1 MEFEEPA
8 ESLIKEILSRTISSL
23 LPYFIGIL
31 PITLFIISIIDWN
44 SNDDLTVSSK
54 SALNEE
60 NVQYEI
66 RKNETKFRDQLF
78 HKLDSLYL
86 DKGFAQ
92 IDSIAE
98 NSRESN
104 EIKKYIILSKLKND
118 KVKYS
123 FSIPVEKITSPV
135 IELESITTTFYLDF
149 DKLSSIIQSSK
160 SELNEDSIKYGN
172 YLKTKYDFNRRFRYD
187 YIIIALFIIISFWI
201 FFYFRNRI
209 GNKDR
214 HKVEDAIDNLSS
226 DKDAIKLAQEIL
238 KDDKIDK
245 KEIEQLKK
253 LVNQIEANL
262 NTYKFD
268 NILDSILYVDLTK
281 AERKSLE
288 LYNRSTLMLILG
300 LLMAIL
306 GILVFYFT
314 LPEFKGETNSV
325 NYLSI
330 TIRPTLILLFIQ
342 SIAFYLLKQY
352 RSLINDYKYFHE
364 EYLNKS
370 QTFITYQLMQN
381 DNLSEVEMKLIDKLL
396 SYKKEKTKT
405 EDIEI
410 EKIPQEKILDI
421 FKSIIDKFK

>member
-8 ESLIKEILSRTISSL
+8 ESLIKEILSRTKSSF
-23 LPYFIGIL
+23 LPFFIGIL
-31 PITLFIISIIDWN
+31 TIAFSIVSIIDWN
-44 SNDDLTVSSK
+44 SNNDLTISSK
-54 SALNEE
+54 SVLNEE

-92 IDSIAE
+92 IDSIAK
-98 NSRESN
+98 NSRESK

-187 YIIIALFIIISFWI
+187 YIIIALFIIISFWV

-209 GNKDR
+209 GNKSR
-214 HKVEDAIDNLSS
+214 HKVEDVIDNLSS
-226 DKDAIKLAQEIL
+226 DKEAIKLAQEIL

-262 NTYKFD
+262 KTYEFD

-314 LPEFKGETNSV
+314 LPEFKGETNSI

-410 EKIPQEKILDI
+410 EKITQEKILDI